1 MSPSSGVPGEME
13 HALVLLEQLAPPPQP
28 DLGAPGFL
36 VGMIKLLAATAVVGL
51 AVALSFTQ
59 RLGIE
64 FEMLFAI
71 ARSFVQLSLIGF
83 VLQFIFS
90 QKNATP
96 WILLAYLFMVS
107 KQSNYCCGD
116 CTCSG
121 CNATPG
127 DTRAGEERARA
138 IDGAKTGGLISL
150 PGAMTGLIM
159 AGVSPLE
166 AIQVQ
171 IIVKN
176 MLMTASTVSSIL
188 SSYLCWPAFFT
199 KAFQLK
205 DEVFA
210 D

>member
-1 MSPSSGVPGEME
+1 MNNHNNLTKLDKPNTCLFFSLSLKVET
-13 HALVLLEQLAPPPQP
+13 ALA
-28 DLGAPGFL
+28 LGAPPRQ
-36 VGMIKLLAATAVVGL
+36 ATLEQVKSALGI
-51 AVALSFTQ
+51 ALSPV
-59 RLGIE
+59 I
-64 FEMLFAI
+64 
-71 ARSFVQLSLIGF
+71 
-83 VLQFIFS
+83 
-90 QKNATP
+90 
-96 WILLAYLFMVS
+96 
-107 KQSNYCCGD
+107 D
-116 CTCSG
+116 C
-121 CNATPG
+121 AM
-127 DTRAGEERARA
+127 
-138 IDGAKTGGLISL
+138 TGGLISL